1 MPGKREEKQ
10 EDGLAPGHSFTLGQ
24 RAGSQL
30 RRRERDMDEQNAVL
44 AANRAFYQAFETL
57 EIKEMEK
64 MWLQESYIKCVHP
77 GWPLLAGWG
86 PVMASWERIFTNTE
100 SMRFTLSDV
109 RVKVSGSLSW
119 VVLIENLESGGPGG
133 SSLSQILTT
142 NLFEKRGNE
151 WFIVHHHGSPI
162 FAPPAPPEDQL
173 H

>member
-1 MPGKREEKQ
+1 
-10 EDGLAPGHSFTLGQ
+10 
-24 RAGSQL
+24 
-30 RRRERDMDEQNAVL
+30 MDEQNAVL

-109 RVKVSGSLSW
+109 RVEVSGSLSW

-162 FAPPAPPEDQL
+162 FFFFFPPEDQL

>member
-1 MPGKREEKQ
+1 
-10 EDGLAPGHSFTLGQ
+10 
-24 RAGSQL
+24 
-30 RRRERDMDEQNAVL
+30 MDEQNAVL

-77 GWPLLAGWG
+77 GWPLLCGWG

-109 RVKVSGSLSW
+109 RIEVAGSLGW

-133 SSLSQILTT
+133 SRSQILTT
-142 NLFEKRGNE
+142 NVFEKQNNE

-162 FAPPAPPEDQL
+162 FAPSTPPEDQL